1 MALLVWLLQPAVAAV
16 TAVYLAAVLFRL
28 IMVYCGSIAP
38 PRSGTLAGPDER
50 PDEQLPLY
58 TVLVPLVSPDL
69 TEGQSSRLIA
79 ELSAVDYPASRTEVL
94 LLVGDDGE
102 RPPAE
107 LPSHIEVVSVGG
119 ATKTQAYAMG
129 LAKAHGEFCVGYE
142 PGQHPDPGQLRAA
155 SRAFADLPSWVVC
168 LRPELSCAN
177 PDASW
182 LTHCAAGE
190 LAVNSV
196 LLPRGLDRFRLVL
209 AARGASCHFRTDALR
224 QLAAWDEA
232 DELADAD
239 LGVRIARRGW
249 AVRMLSSVTAVEA
262 EERLGPW
269 LSQRAAELRHSYRSW
284 LAHGRAPYRLWRDL
298 GPVRAATLQFSTA
311 LSACTAL
318 ANPLPWLLVIAWLVA
333 GSGSLDAVFPP
344 GELSVVVTA
353 MLLGNLCTA
362 YSLMIGCMEQGRFP
376 AIRTLFLAPG
386 YWALLSLAAYRALL
400 PAGRRVSAGVPVP
413 SIAAS

>member
-1 MALLVWLLQPAVAAV
+1 MAQLVWLLEPAAAGI

-28 IMVYCGSIAP
+28 IMVYCGSTAP
-38 PRSGTLAGPDER
+38 PRAGIAAGPDDR

-58 TVLVPLVSPDL
+58 TVLVPMVSQDL
-69 TEGQSSRLIA
+69 TAGQSGRLIA
-79 ELSAVDYPASRTEVL
+79 ELSVVDYPPSRTEVL

-107 LPSHIEVVSVGG
+107 LPAHIEVVSVGG
-119 ATKTQAYAMG
+119 ASTAEAYATG

-155 SRAFADLPSWVVC
+155 SRAFAGLPSWVVC
-168 LRPELSCAN
+168 LRPELSCRN
-177 PDASW
+177 PCASW

-209 AARGASCHFRTDALR
+209 SARGASLHFRTDALR
-224 QLAAWDEA
+224 QLGAWHEVG
-232 DELADAD
+232 ELADAD
-239 LGVRIARRGW
+239 LGPRIARRGW
-249 AVRMLSSVTAVEA
+249 AVRMLASVTAVEA

-269 LSQRAAELRHSYRSW
+269 LSQRAAELRGSYRGW
-284 LAHGRAPYRLWRDL
+284 LAHGRAPHRLLRDL
-298 GPVRAATLQFSTA
+298 GPVRAATLQFSMA
-311 LSACTAL
+311 PSAWAAL

-333 GSGSLDAVFPP
+333 GPGSLDAVFPP
-344 GELSVVVTA
+344 GELSVMVTA

-362 YSLMIGCMEQGRFP
+362 YSLMIGCMEHGMHP
-376 AIRTLFLAPG
+376 AIRTLLLAPG

-400 PAGRRVSAGVPVP
+400 PAGRQVPAGVAVP